1 MLIKCPLYICTR
13 NKSRN
18 NDTLLLLSGK
28 PQYASHEE
36 AKQAFKELLRE
47 KEISSHATWDQAMK
61 QIINDPR
68 YT

>member
-1 MLIKCPLYICTR
+1 MEQQCLHVF
-13 NKSRN
+13 
-18 NDTLLLLSGK
+18 LSLGK